1 MIVAVNNILLQK
13 HSQVSKL
20 NLFGRVIMNVSLSKF
35 TYILRED
42 GTLRITYGLFPEY
55 LYNDLMDSIGE
66 EPAIF
71 LFNLIF

>member
-1 MIVAVNNILLQK
+1 
-13 HSQVSKL
+13 
-20 NLFGRVIMNVSLSKF
+20 MNVSLSKF